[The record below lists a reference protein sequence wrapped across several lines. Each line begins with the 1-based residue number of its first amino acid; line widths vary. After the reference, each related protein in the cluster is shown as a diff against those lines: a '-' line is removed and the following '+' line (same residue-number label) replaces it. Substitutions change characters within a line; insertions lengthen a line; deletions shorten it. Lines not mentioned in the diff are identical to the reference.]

1 MSHDDR
7 RADADFRKLI
17 PQADDQPVFREP
29 WEARAFALTVQ
40 LHQTGCFGWTD
51 WAAALSE
58 AIKTDPQRD
67 YFLSWLA
74 ALESLT
80 AHQGVTSDALSAR
93 EQAWHDAAART
104 PHGEPIEL

>member
-17 PQADDQPVFREP
+17 PQTDDEPVFPEP
-29 WEARAFALTVQ
+29 WQARAFALTVQ
-40 LHQTGCFGWTD
+40 LHQKGCFSWTD
-51 WAAALSE
+51 WATALSKALE
-58 AIKTDPQRD
+58 ADPQRD

-74 ALESLT
+74 ALECLM
-80 AHQGVTSDALSAR
+80 ADQGITSDALSAR
-93 EQAWHDAAART
+93 EHAWHDAAART